1 MSLSFETTVHLL
13 ARDLPAA
20 YLEWAAQECGEV
32 FHPNDEVPDIEV
44 EVEYNPGWF
53 QRGCRS
59 GHPDNWTPDEGENPE
74 ITKVKI
80 LEGDH
85 DITHLF
91 RDQALRALEAE
102 AWQNQ
107 EAQADDYDPPDDYD
121 YEPYDD
127 YF

>member
-1 MSLSFETTVHLL
+1 MSLTFETTVEFL
-13 ARDLPAA
+13 AKDLPAA
-20 YLEWAAQECGEV
+20 YIEWAAKECGEA
-32 FHPNDEVPDIEV
+32 FAPDDEVPDIEV
-44 EVEYNPGWF
+44 EVEYDPGWF
-53 QRGCRS
+53 QAGCRS

-91 RDQALRALEAE
+91 QGKLLRALEDK
-102 AWQNQ
+102 AWKDQ
-107 EAQADDYDPPDDYD
+107 EAQADDYDPPDYYD
-121 YEPYDD
+121 EPYDD